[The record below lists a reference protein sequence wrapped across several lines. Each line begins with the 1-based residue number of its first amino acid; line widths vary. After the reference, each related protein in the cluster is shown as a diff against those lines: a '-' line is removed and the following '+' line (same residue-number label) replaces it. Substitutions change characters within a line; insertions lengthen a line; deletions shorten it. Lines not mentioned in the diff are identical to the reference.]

1 MTTEYAREPCPWRVI
16 DDCGGAFTMGLLGG
30 TLFNGIMGARHA
42 PTGMSRRA
50 LGGLVRIK
58 ERAPVLGGQFA
69 AWGLCFASFD
79 CSFAYLRQKEDS
91 WNSIMSGAAAG
102 AVMSARNGPKHMLG
116 SAIVGG
122 VLLGLI
128 EGVGIMMNKFAA
140 ESYRQPPEIL
150 EAPQDPSILG
160 TLIKCNLKLHYELTD
175 LELSRHFGVRSAKDV
190 NPESYE
196 VISFKK
202 EYRHNGFSKRNGGNP
217 TMKSDPVFILEAF
230 GKNITL
236 HTRKNHKLLH
246 PNASMVTVDGPQAR
260 LSLAEE
266 DDFPEDDCHYFLDEE
281 LGMYEGSISNCN
293 GEMEGF
299 FISEDEII
307 EVSSLSR
314 MHNPPEGKKRN
325 STHLI
330 EIGVFLGPEAY
341 KSLIGYFN
349 TERKIR
355 EFLLTFVNG
364 MQSLYHYPSLQQ
376 KVEET
381 LLKNFCK
388 YQASKNPVSDSNVKH
403 WDIALFLSGLD
414 FWARSGGRVSYSTMG
429 LATVTGICTQKY
441 GCVIGEIGV
450 NSKEGAPYPSTGFTS
465 VYVMAHEIGHNL
477 GMNHDGTG
485 NNCPKDGFVMSGSR
499 GTKGETSWSTCSAT
513 FLKSLNMECL
523 TDRQEPIPSISD
535 HNKYG
540 NKPGYYWSADDQ
552 CRFLLQNKDAE
563 ADHTASN
570 LDDICYS
577 LKCRVSGKRGYW
589 RSGPS
594 LDGTRCDVKGK
605 KICLHGKCVK
615 DAGGQI
621 STSNPEWSSWKKG
634 KCTSGCIIESE
645 GKVELC
651 TNYPKCER
659 TYKVSEW
666 ASMRCQDFMD
676 KSSRL
681 KAMLLPRGRRAQYNR
696 RKPDVA
702 CMVFCRN
709 KRLGKYYTPLMEL
722 NNYKD
727 IDVYFPDG
735 SWCHNDGTS
744 NYYCINHKC
753 TSTARGARAESSPE
767 ILVNQNAKPDNLVN
781 TTTISDFFTLDEDG
795 KSSGDVPP
803 KEKEDED
810 DAEFVQ
816 DDGFS
821 PVFVICICRIT
832 IWRAFLIIFVNLV
845 ALRVLGLR
853 NTGLKILNYNIFRV
867 MPRLRENS
875 FTRKLSDAFIANP
888 NASPSLFEN
897 DSMSKMKIMDK
908 YLRQSIK
915 IPSVYTRKPSKKYS
929 IDDLQETFKDHAG
942 GMTNTDLFFL
952 QLNNPLTPI
961 QTRRLAYEYAIKNEI
976 VHPKSWDDKKVVG
989 MDWIRGFL
997 GFETSLLASG
1007 NPNQHPWSTL
1017 TKLFD
1022 KYISVLENDTFEN
1035 HRIYK
1040 LEEIGITSTPKTP
1053 NFITTKG
1060 CHQIGQVVIRFDRFP
1075 VRLASHWDSY
1085 TNQ

>member
-1 MTTEYAREPCPWRVI
+1 MM
-16 DDCGGAFTMGLLGG
+16 FLHQ
-30 TLFNGIMGARHA
+30 LF
-42 PTGMSRRA
+42 
-50 LGGLVRIK
+50 
-58 ERAPVLGGQFA
+58 
-69 AWGLCFASFD
+69 
-79 CSFAYLRQKEDS
+79 
-91 WNSIMSGAAAG
+91 
-102 AVMSARNGPKHMLG
+102 
-116 SAIVGG
+116 
-122 VLLGLI
+122 
-128 EGVGIMMNKFAA
+128 
-140 ESYRQPPEIL
+140 IL
-150 EAPQDPSILG
+150 SILQIG

-202 EYRHNGFSKRNGGNP
+202 EYRHNGFSKRNDGNP

-314 MHNPPEGKKRN
+314 MHNPPEEKETQLIVAHKRSLN
-325 STHLI
+325 SIDVSNKIDRIHLKNSNTSLFQKRGGSQNSNKVI

-376 KVEET
+376 KVEFVIVHMEIMKTWAFDGAHGKRET

-645 GKVELC
+645 GVRTKIRECQVPKPLPIETRCPGTSRKVELC

-821 PVFVICICRIT
+821 PGE
-832 IWRAFLIIFVNLV
+832 L
-845 ALRVLGLR
+845 
-853 NTGLKILNYNIFRV
+853 
-867 MPRLRENS
+867 
-875 FTRKLSDAFIANP
+875 D
-888 NASPSLFEN
+888 
-897 DSMSKMKIMDK
+897 
-908 YLRQSIK
+908 
-915 IPSVYTRKPSKKYS
+915 
-929 IDDLQETFKDHAG
+929 
-942 GMTNTDLFFL
+942 
-952 QLNNPLTPI
+952 
-961 QTRRLAYEYAIKNEI
+961 
-976 VHPKSWDDKKVVG
+976 
-989 MDWIRGFL
+989 
-997 GFETSLLASG
+997 
-1007 NPNQHPWSTL
+1007 
-1017 TKLFD
+1017 
-1022 KYISVLENDTFEN
+1022 
-1035 HRIYK
+1035 
-1040 LEEIGITSTPKTP
+1040 
-1053 NFITTKG
+1053 
-1060 CHQIGQVVIRFDRFP
+1060 QIE
-1075 VRLASHWDSY
+1075 
-1085 TNQ
+1085 

>member
-1 MTTEYAREPCPWRVI
+1 MM
-16 DDCGGAFTMGLLGG
+16 FLHQ
-30 TLFNGIMGARHA
+30 LF
-42 PTGMSRRA
+42 
-50 LGGLVRIK
+50 
-58 ERAPVLGGQFA
+58 
-69 AWGLCFASFD
+69 
-79 CSFAYLRQKEDS
+79 
-91 WNSIMSGAAAG
+91 
-102 AVMSARNGPKHMLG
+102 
-116 SAIVGG
+116 
-122 VLLGLI
+122 
-128 EGVGIMMNKFAA
+128 
-140 ESYRQPPEIL
+140 IL
-150 EAPQDPSILG
+150 SILQIG

-314 MHNPPEGKKRN
+314 MHNPPEEKETQLIVAHKRSLN
-325 STHLI
+325 SIDVSNKIDRIHLKNSNTSLFQKRGGSQNSNKVI

-376 KVEET
+376 KVEFVIVHMEIMKTWAFDGAHGKRET

-645 GKVELC
+645 GVRTKIRECQVPKPLPIETRCPGTSRKVELC

-821 PVFVICICRIT
+821 PGE
-832 IWRAFLIIFVNLV
+832 L
-845 ALRVLGLR
+845 
-853 NTGLKILNYNIFRV
+853 
-867 MPRLRENS
+867 
-875 FTRKLSDAFIANP
+875 D
-888 NASPSLFEN
+888 
-897 DSMSKMKIMDK
+897 
-908 YLRQSIK
+908 
-915 IPSVYTRKPSKKYS
+915 
-929 IDDLQETFKDHAG
+929 
-942 GMTNTDLFFL
+942 
-952 QLNNPLTPI
+952 
-961 QTRRLAYEYAIKNEI
+961 
-976 VHPKSWDDKKVVG
+976 
-989 MDWIRGFL
+989 
-997 GFETSLLASG
+997 
-1007 NPNQHPWSTL
+1007 
-1017 TKLFD
+1017 
-1022 KYISVLENDTFEN
+1022 
-1035 HRIYK
+1035 
-1040 LEEIGITSTPKTP
+1040 
-1053 NFITTKG
+1053 
-1060 CHQIGQVVIRFDRFP
+1060 QIE
-1075 VRLASHWDSY
+1075 
-1085 TNQ
+1085 